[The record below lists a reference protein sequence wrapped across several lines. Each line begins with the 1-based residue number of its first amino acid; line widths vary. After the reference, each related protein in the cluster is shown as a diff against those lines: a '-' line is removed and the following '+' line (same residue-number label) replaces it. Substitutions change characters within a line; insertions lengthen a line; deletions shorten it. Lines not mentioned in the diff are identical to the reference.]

1 MWKLGITQSYVNAWQ
16 ISWWKWGAKPL
27 SHMYTTFR
35 QLETSKWIKTVVQTL
50 VCQASVLVT
59 CVCLPKWRFCC
70 FNSHLCS
77 AKSQWFLLKAPI
89 VSRIHTLIESATPP
103 FHVSRFSPF
112 LLVKSRNSLGEFIL
126 SDGDYAGQT
135 HQKTAP
141 SGKVVGLGRRGWSRR
156 PWESWK
162 VGKFTR
168 KRNGKV
174 GFKLEVLWNCLGLRE
189 MISNIWMFQ

>member
-156 PWESWK
+156 PWESW
-162 VGKFTR
+162 
-168 KRNGKV
+168 
-174 GFKLEVLWNCLGLRE
+174 
-189 MISNIWMFQ
+189 